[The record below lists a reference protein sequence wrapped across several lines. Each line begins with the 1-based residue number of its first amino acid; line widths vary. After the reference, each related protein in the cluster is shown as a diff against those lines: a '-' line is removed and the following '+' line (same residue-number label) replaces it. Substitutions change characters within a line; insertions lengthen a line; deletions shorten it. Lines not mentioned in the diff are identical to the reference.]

1 MEQLNTIPKVVE
13 AKTTGKKKIRLTAI
27 EDDLLVLL
35 VSIPAIDF

>member
-13 AKTTGKKKIRLTAI
+13 AKTTEKKIRLTAI